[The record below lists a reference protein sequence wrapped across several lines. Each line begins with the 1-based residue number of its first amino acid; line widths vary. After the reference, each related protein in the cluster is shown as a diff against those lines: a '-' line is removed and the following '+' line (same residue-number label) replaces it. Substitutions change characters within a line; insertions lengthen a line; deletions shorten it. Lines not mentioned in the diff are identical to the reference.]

1 MDHNE
6 TLLPSA
12 ALRTCV
18 TLQSFRNAGL
28 DAAAALPMMIP
39 GNTWRGNVVQ
49 TLDFRICELHMKWNI
64 FLEWLNTVSHLI
76 SINPRKGKAEGGDFC
91 RLTLPGEV
99 QKSSHKLDKLSGL
112 LQGSMFTSVTVEV
125 WACRR
130 GRASRHQVRS
140 FLGLRSYRW
149 ASLSP
154 IADCLSI
161 TGERLYIIWDREN
174 RERERVKQR

>member
-18 TLQSFRNAGL
+18 TLQSLRNAGL

-49 TLDFRICELHMKWNI
+49 TLDFRIYEPYMKLNL
-64 FLEWLNTVSHLI
+64 FLEWHNTVSHLI

-99 QKSSHKLDKLSGL
+99 QQSSHKLAMLCRLLAKQQVHLSD
-112 LQGSMFTSVTVEV
+112 
-125 WACRR
+125 RR
-130 GRASRHQVRS
+130 GMSLQARS
-140 FLGLRSYRW
+140 CVS
-149 ASLSP
+149 SSSP
-154 IADCLSI
+154 IILGFEI
-161 TGERLYIIWDREN
+161 LPMGIPLTHRRLLEHHRREALHN
-174 RERERVKQR
+174 LR